1 MSLNF
6 SDTGKPV
13 AKIKG
18 GKYNGKRISLNP
30 DMHDRDRT
38 DFRKLRI
45 ANDAKLQHIPDA
57 TKEREIIYITGP
69 SGSGKS
75 TYTRMCLEEYKKKYK
90 DREIYLSP
98 VLRRTSP

>member
-30 DMHDRDRT
+30 DSVLDVMQRLANHDENPN
-38 DFRKLRI
+38 
-45 ANDAKLQHIPDA
+45 A
-57 TKEREIIYITGP
+57 
-69 SGSGKS
+69 
-75 TYTRMCLEEYKKKYK
+75 
-90 DREIYLSP
+90 
-98 VLRRTSP
+98 LRR

>member
-45 ANDAKLQHIPDA
+45 ANDAKL
-57 TKEREIIYITGP
+57 
-69 SGSGKS
+69 
-75 TYTRMCLEEYKKKYK
+75 
-90 DREIYLSP
+90 
-98 VLRRTSP
+98 

>member
-18 GKYNGKRISLNP
+18 GKYNGKRISINP
-30 DMHDRDRT
+30 DIQSRHQT
-38 DFRKLRI
+38 EFRRLRI
-45 ANDAKLQHIPDA
+45 ANDSKLQHTPD
-57 TKEREIIYITGP
+57 TTEERETIYVTGR

-75 TYTRMCLEEYKKKYK
+75 TCTRMFIEEYKRK
-90 DREIYLSP
+90 
-98 VLRRTSP
+98 

>member
-38 DFRKLRI
+38 DFRRLRI
-45 ANDAKLQHIPDA
+45 ANDAKLQHIPDT
-57 TKEREIIYITGP
+57 TKERETIYITGRAAAARAP
-69 SGSGKS
+69 IPVCSWRS
-75 TYTRMCLEEYKKKYK
+75 TRRSIGAGRSTCF
-90 DREIYLSP
+90 P
-98 VLRRTSP
+98 V